1 MHPAD
6 PTRANAIGPKGYGRI
21 VEGLAATGS
30 ILTIAIAILIA
41 ADVFTRNLFNL
52 PLMGVVELVAMFVVA
67 AIFLQLP
74 GSIRARRI
82 ARAEIF
88 LDPLV
93 ARYPRFGRMVLVLYD
108 LAGLAVFAVIAY
120 ATWPRL
126 ERTWVYDEF
135 IGHAG
140 SFTFPAWPL
149 PAIILFGS
157 LACAVQYG
165 LAAVGTVRDLAR
177 GIDARG
183 PEARS

>member
-21 VEGLAATGS
+21 VEALAASGS
-30 ILTIAIAILIA
+30 ILTLLIAGLIA

-93 ARYPRFGRMVLVLYD
+93 ARHPRFGRMVLVVYD
-108 LAGLAVFAVIAY
+108 LAGLAVFLVIAY

-126 ERTWVYDEF
+126 ERTWVYNEF

-149 PAIILFGS
+149 PAIILLGS

-165 LAAVGTVRDLAR
+165 LAAFGTARDLAR
-177 GIDARG
+177 GNDAG
-183 PEARS
+183 APETRP